1 MHLPSL
7 TTMSRR
13 PRDLRPETG
22 PDNESKFEIN
32 WNLFQQ
38 ARGQRDRRGR
48 QGGKQADC
56 SNLAFPPVQC
66 VSPCDNSTYTPLP
79 SLPLHLIHSSF
90 VYGPHL
96 WFSASQ
102 RQ

>member
-22 PDNESKFEIN
+22 TDNESKFEIN

-38 ARGQRDRRGR
+38 ARGQQRH
-48 QGGKQADC
+48 
-56 SNLAFPPVQC
+56 
-66 VSPCDNSTYTPLP
+66 T
-79 SLPLHLIHSSF
+79 IH
-90 VYGPHL
+90 PAL
-96 WFSASQ
+96 
-102 RQ
+102 